1 MNNVNLVEYLPPFL
15 REYRELKALMNA
27 ENPEFD
33 AVYSAAERVLKNEFI
48 ETADEYGLS
57 RFENLLGILPSK
69 NDTLESRRARVFSR
83 WFTELPYTMRAFL
96 EKLSGLSEYGNIM
109 VSTDFEHYR
118 VSIETDFELYG
129 QTDEIERLV
138 ELMFPCNIIADLK
151 NTMRIRSDGC
161 FQTGGVVSV
170 TETAQ
175 LSQDV
180 SEKIA
185 AVGGSVGAAIDF
197 VEIIGI

>member
-69 NDTLESRRARVFSR
+69 NDTLESRRARVFAR

-96 EKLSGLSEYGNIM
+96 EKLSGLSEYGNIT

-185 AVGGSVGAAIDF
+185 VVGGSVGAAIDF